1 MLAPVHYLLLADGV
15 LVLHMGIVLFV
26 AGGLVL
32 TVVGNW
38 RGWPWV
44 NGWAFRLAH
53 LLAIA
58 IVVAQA
64 WLGRVCPL
72 TVLEMWLRSQ
82 AQASTYTGGF
92 VAHWV
97 GQLLY
102 HDAPPWVFLVA
113 YTAFGLAVLAA
124 WWWYPPRRR
133 S

>member
-1 MLAPVHYLLLADGV
+1 MLTPVHYQLLADGV

-32 TVVGNW
+32 TVVGNL
-38 RGWPWV
+38 RGWAWV
-44 NGWAFRLAH
+44 NGRAFRLLH

-72 TVLEMWLRSQ
+72 TTLEMWLRSQ
-82 AQASTYTGGF
+82 ARTSTYTGGF

-124 WWWYPPRRR
+124 WWWYPPRWR